1 MSTTGPVRLPTVR
14 SAPPTWHHRGMDD
27 RPIGVFDSGLGGLT
41 IVRALFDLLP
51 DEELIYFGDTDRFPY
66 GSKSPEQLRAFSTE
80 IADVLLDED
89 VKMIVVACNS
99 ASSAALEHLRET
111 YSIPIVGVIEPGV
124 RAAVD
129 VTDGRLGVIGTEA
142 TIASG
147 AYDRVVASTRTDA
160 ELFTQ
165 ACPGFV
171 ELVESGDLDSAEA
184 YGLVAMML
192 APLRV
197 EEVDTLILG
206 CTHYPHLARTIGDVM
221 GREVMLVSSAEETA
235 FEVRSILEQTG
246 LGRREEEEPPRHRF
260 ITSGDEETFETLGS
274 RFLGPELGPVQ
285 EWTWPASAGASR

>member
-1 MSTTGPVRLPTVR
+1 
-14 SAPPTWHHRGMDD
+14 MDE

-51 DEELIYFGDTDRFPY
+51 DEELIYFGDTARFPY
-66 GSKSPEQLRAFSTE
+66 GSKTPQQLRGFSSE
-80 IADVLLDED
+80 IADVLVDHD

-99 ASSAALEHLRET
+99 ASSAALEHLRENYT
-111 YSIPIVGVIEPGV
+111 VPVVGVIEPGV

-142 TIASG
+142 TIESE
-147 AYDRVVASTRTDA
+147 AYDRAVASIRADV
-160 ELFTQ
+160 ELVTQ

-171 ELVESGDLDSAEA
+171 ELVETGDLDSAEA
-184 YGLVAMML
+184 YGLVAMRL

-221 GREVMLVSSAEETA
+221 GRDVMLVSSAEETA
-235 FEVRSILEQTG
+235 FEVRSILDQTG
-246 LGRREEEEPPRHRF
+246 LGRPSADQPPSHRF

-285 EWTWPASAGASR
+285 EWRWPAEQGVGTARTAARAAGEAG